1 MRQFSSGSAES
12 SAIGVVDVARWEQYG
27 LDGTMPF
34 QAMWYTIPP
43 GGSGPRD
50 GHPELELSIVVSG
63 VATVETGGQVTD
75 VPVGAAFLLDSE
87 EPHVIRNR
95 SADVPLVVFS
105 AYWMPLTT
113 EEKAL

>member
-1 MRQFSSGSAES
+1 MRQFSSDSAES

-27 LDGTMPF
+27 LDGRMPF

-63 VATVETGGQVTD
+63 VATVETADQVAD
-75 VPVGAAFLLDSE
+75 VAVGSAFLLDSGE
-87 EPHVIRNR
+87 GHVIHNR
-95 SADVPLVVFS
+95 STDVALVVFS
-105 AYWMPLTT
+105 AYWMPLATR
-113 EEKAL
+113 EQAL